1 MAEQD
6 FRTPA
11 TPGYDS
17 YDDEIDLF
25 ELVQNLWEDKWLISA
40 ITGFAA
46 VTSVIV
52 ALALPNIYQASTLLT
67 PQAAES
73 GVGGLAR

>member
-6 FRTPA
+6 FRGA
-11 TPGYDS
+11 GAHDGF
-17 YDDEIDLF
+17 DDEIDLF

-52 ALALPNIYQASTLLT
+52 ALALPNIYQASALLR
-67 PQAAES
+67 PQGAE
-73 GVGGLAR
+73 GA